1 MKTKLAIVA
10 FVLAACVVGGWA
22 ATGMHTATRTEIPV
36 EVVSEDEFGDKVT
49 TTEWRQG
56 LEIGLL
62 DGVLPGAGGLV
73 AAGVVLVLLDRR
85 KKA

>member
-22 ATGMHTATRTEIPV
+22 ATGMHSATRTEIPI
-36 EVVSEDEFGDKVT
+36 ETVSEDAFGDKVT
-49 TTEWRQG
+49 TVEWKQG

-62 DGVLPGAGGLV
+62 DGVLPGAGFLITVV
-73 AAGVVLVLLDRR
+73 AVLMFLDRR